1 MSLICMVFITQ
12 DITEIFLNKETL
24 EPLDD
29 ADINDFNRDDNSG
42 ASNYL
47 HVGKQLIG
55 RFESFL
61 KFKIPSKPK
70 SITKATIKTYWYSI
84 MCDSWLTV
92 KACVVS
98 NHWNEKNLTWNNA
111 PSHGPEITSEEITD
125 GTELN
130 IDITDYI
137 NGSGEFSICIFEEP
151 PYCTHG
157 LQSAS
162 NEGER
167 SNSPE
172 MVIQYEG
179 ISMELTLF
187 IFSLILLVFGFV
199 ILFKHVSSDKRS
211 LYTK

>member
-1 MSLICMVFITQ
+1 MVFITQ
-12 DITEIFLNKETL
+12 DLTEIFLNKETI
-24 EPLDD
+24 EPIDD

-47 HVGKQLIG
+47 HVGKQLLG
-55 RFESFL
+55 RFESYM

-70 SITKATIKTYWYSI
+70 SIMKATIKTYWYSI

-98 NHWNEKNLTWNNA
+98 NHWNEKNLTWNDA
-111 PSHGPEITSEEITD
+111 PSHGLEITSEEITD
-125 GTELN
+125 GTEFN

-137 NGSGEFSICIFEEP
+137 NGSGDFSICIFEQS

-162 NEGER
+162 DEGER
-167 SNSPE
+167 SNSPRL
-172 MVIQYEG
+172 VVQYQG

-187 IFSLILLVFGFV
+187 IFSFLLIILGFAILV
-199 ILFKHVSSDKRS
+199 KYVSLDKKS